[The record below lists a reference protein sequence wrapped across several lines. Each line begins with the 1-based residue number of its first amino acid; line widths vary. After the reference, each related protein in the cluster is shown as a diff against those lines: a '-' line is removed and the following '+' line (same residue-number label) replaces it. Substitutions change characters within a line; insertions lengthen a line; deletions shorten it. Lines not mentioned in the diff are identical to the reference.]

1 MKRFLRKFFL
11 ILFISLIVL
20 FGLSLALTSLFE
32 KQIGD
37 RIISLLNQQL
47 TTELTVG
54 DMDLTALRTF
64 PYLAANLRD
73 VRLDDTYG
81 DALIE
86 AHTLSFRFGL
96 LSVLSSNYEV
106 KSVKV
111 SKGLLAI
118 HVDQRGVNNYEVYR
132 TPDQPG
138 NSNTSD
144 TGIKLEE
151 AILEDVDLTYD
162 NRQTGQRVNL
172 LVDQATF
179 SGAFSS
185 RQFTLKS
192 DAKLLSKGIQVGDT
206 RYLVRER
213 IGYQAALQVDL
224 TEGIYRLEQVEV
236 DIDGNA
242 FAISG
247 VTENWE
253 EGLYYDLLVNNEE
266 GSIEGVLQ
274 LLPENLSRALGDFR
288 SRGSFTFQATI
299 KGPATRSQSP
309 EIRADLSLDQGRL
322 IHPSMPSDFKDVS
335 FKASFQNGKD
345 RNNETTVLAIRD
357 FTGYFNRQLTEM
369 QLEVQNLDD
378 PRIDFSLNG
387 AVPMGAVYGL
397 LGSPSITDGS
407 GELELQNLRVRGRYE
422 DMIRTSRISR
432 VQSSGRLEFDDAS
445 LTINDEQMVF
455 DRGTLD
461 LNGNQLA
468 VNGLKLI
475 GANSDMELEGTAFNI
490 IPVLFADSTNSQRA
504 SLEFQANL
512 TGDQIDI
519 SKLLTVF
526 SLKVA
531 EQDTLNAQIA
541 QVDSIKTATVQK
553 QQRLINLLKGRFE
566 TNVKQFYYQDIE
578 GRDFSGQLDFSTNQI
593 AVKGST
599 NTMRGQIDLDGRLFF
614 LRQPSLEA
622 TLIGEG
628 LDINT
633 FFQQTNNLGQQVLTS
648 DNISGTLTTKTKIFA
663 FWDNR
668 GNFQPGQMRILSA
681 IAIEDGRLS
690 DFGLME
696 NFSTFVNINDLKNI
710 QFTRIENYL
719 EIADNRIYL
728 PAMFIQSNA
737 MNLTVSGEHDF
748 SNTFEYNIQVNAGQV
763 LTNRFKKHD
772 PKLSPIKAK
781 QKGFFNLYY
790 RVYGDLDDYEFESSK
805 RRVEADF
812 ARSQYRKRE
821 IQRALVAEFGPID
834 LVQEPATWV
843 DEGGETDTEFL
854 EFEVEGQDTTR
865 RNQ

>member
-11 ILFISLIVL
+11 ILFIGLIVL
-20 FGLSLALTSLFE
+20 FGLSIALTSLFE

-37 RIISLLNQQL
+37 RIIGLLNQQL
-47 TTELTVG
+47 TTQLTVG

-81 DALIE
+81 DALLE
-86 AHTLSFRFGL
+86 ARTLSFRFGL

-111 SKGLLAI
+111 SQGLLAI
-118 HVDQRGVNNYEVYR
+118 HTDQRGANNYEVYR
-132 TPDQPG
+132 TSDQPG
-138 NSNTSD
+138 NNSDSD

-151 AILEDVDLTYD
+151 AILEDMDITYD
-162 NRQTGQRVNL
+162 NRQTEQRVDL
-172 LVDQATF
+172 LLDRATF

-185 RQFTLKS
+185 RQFTLES
-192 DAKLLSKGIQVGDT
+192 DADLLSKGIQVGDT
-206 RYLVRER
+206 RYLVRKKV
-213 IGYQAALQVDL
+213 GYQAALQVDL
-224 TEGIYRLEQVEV
+224 TEGIYRLDKVEV
-236 DIDGNA
+236 DVDGNV

-247 VTENWE
+247 VTEKWE
-253 EGLYYDLLVNNEE
+253 EGLYYDLLVNNEA

-274 LLPENLSRALGDFR
+274 LLPEDLSQALGEFR
-288 SRGSFTFQATI
+288 SRGSFTFQASI
-299 KGPATRSQSP
+299 KGPATRTQSP

-322 IHPSMPSDFKDVS
+322 IHPAMPSDFKDVS

-345 RNNETTVLAIRD
+345 RNNETTVIAIRN

-378 PRIDFSLNG
+378 PSIDFSLNG

-397 LGSPSITDGS
+397 FGSPSITDGS
-407 GELELQNLRVRGRYE
+407 GELELQNLRVQGRYE

-432 VQSSGRLEFDDAS
+432 VQSTGRLEFDDAS

-461 LNGNQLA
+461 LNGNQLE

-475 GANSDMELEGTAFNI
+475 GANSDMVLEGTAFNVL
-490 IPVLFADSTNSQRA
+490 PVLFADSTNSQRA

-512 TGDQIDI
+512 TADQIDI

-531 EQDTLNAQIA
+531 EQDTLHAQVA

-566 TNVKQFYYQDIE
+566 TNIKQFTYQDIA
-578 GRDFSGQLDFSTNQI
+578 GSDFNGQLEFSTNQI
-593 AVKGST
+593 AIKGST
-599 NTMRGQIDLDGRLFF
+599 NAMQGQIDLDGRLFF

-648 DNISGTLTTKTKIFA
+648 DNISGTLATKTKIYA

-668 GNFQPGQMRILSA
+668 GNFQPAQMRILSA
-681 IAIEDGRLS
+681 VAIEDGQLR

-748 SNTFEYNIQVNAGQV
+748 TNNFEYNIQVNAGQV

-772 PKLSPIKAK
+772 PKLRPIKSK

-790 RVYGDLDDYEFESSK
+790 RVYGDLDNYEFESSK

-821 IQRALVAEFGPID
+821 IQRALIAEFGPIE
-834 LVQEPATWV
+834 LVQEPDTWA
-843 DEGGETDTEFL
+843 DEGAETDTEFL
-854 EFEVEGQDTTR
+854 EFEVEGQDTTGG
-865 RNQ
+865 N

>member
-11 ILFISLIVL
+11 ILFIGLIVL
-20 FGLSLALTSLFE
+20 FGLSIALTSLFE

-37 RIISLLNQQL
+37 RIIGLLNQQL
-47 TTELTVG
+47 TTQLTVG

-81 DALIE
+81 DALLE
-86 AHTLSFRFGL
+86 ARTLSFRFGL

-111 SKGLLAI
+111 SQGLLAI
-118 HVDQRGVNNYEVYR
+118 HTDQRGANNYEVYR
-132 TPDQPG
+132 TSDQPG
-138 NSNTSD
+138 NNSDSD

-151 AILEDVDLTYD
+151 AILEDMDITYD
-162 NRQTGQRVNL
+162 NRQTEQRVDL
-172 LVDQATF
+172 LLDRATF

-185 RQFTLKS
+185 RQFTLES
-192 DAKLLSKGIQVGDT
+192 DADLLSKGIQVGDT
-206 RYLVRER
+206 RYLVRKKV
-213 IGYQAALQVDL
+213 GYQAALQVDL
-224 TEGIYRLEQVEV
+224 TEGIYRLDKVEV
-236 DIDGNA
+236 DVDGNV

-247 VTENWE
+247 VTEKWE
-253 EGLYYDLLVNNEE
+253 EGLYYDLLVNNEA

-274 LLPENLSRALGDFR
+274 LLPEDLSQVLGEFR
-288 SRGSFTFQATI
+288 SRGSFTFQASI
-299 KGPATRSQSP
+299 KGPATRTQSP

-322 IHPSMPSDFKDVS
+322 IHPAMPSDFKDVS

-345 RNNETTVLAIRD
+345 RNNETTVIAIRN

-378 PRIDFSLNG
+378 PSIDFSLNG

-397 LGSPSITDGS
+397 FGSPSITDGS
-407 GELELQNLRVRGRYE
+407 GELELQNLRVQGRYE

-432 VQSSGRLEFDDAS
+432 VQSTGRLEFDDAS

-461 LNGNQLA
+461 LNGNQLE

-475 GANSDMELEGTAFNI
+475 GANSDMVLEGTAFNVL
-490 IPVLFADSTNSQRA
+490 PVLFADSTNSQRA

-512 TGDQIDI
+512 TADQIDI

-531 EQDTLNAQIA
+531 EQDTLHAQVA

-566 TNVKQFYYQDIE
+566 TNIKQFTYQDIA
-578 GRDFSGQLDFSTNQI
+578 GSDFNGQLEFSTNQI
-593 AVKGST
+593 AIKGST
-599 NTMRGQIDLDGRLFF
+599 NAMQGQIDLDGRLFF

-648 DNISGTLTTKTKIFA
+648 DNISGTLATKTKIYA

-668 GNFQPGQMRILSA
+668 GNFQPAQMRILSA
-681 IAIEDGRLS
+681 VAIEDGQLR

-748 SNTFEYNIQVNAGQV
+748 TNNFEYNIQVNAGQV

-772 PKLSPIKAK
+772 PKLRPIKSK

-790 RVYGDLDDYEFESSK
+790 RVYGDLDNYEFESSK

-821 IQRALVAEFGPID
+821 IQRALIAEFGPIE
-834 LVQEPATWV
+834 LVQEPDTWA
-843 DEGGETDTEFL
+843 DEGAETDTEFL
-854 EFEVEGQDTTR
+854 EFEVEGQDTTGG
-865 RNQ
+865 N

>member
-11 ILFISLIVL
+11 FLFIGLIVL
-20 FGLSLALTSLFE
+20 IGLSIALTSIFE

-37 RIISLLNQQL
+37 RIIGLLNQQL

-73 VRLDDTYG
+73 IRLDDTYG
-81 DALIE
+81 DALLE
-86 AHTLSFRFGL
+86 ARTLSFRFGL

-118 HVDQRGVNNYEVYR
+118 HVDQRGITNYEVYK
-132 TPDQPG
+132 TSDQPG
-138 NSNTSD
+138 NANTSN

-151 AILEDVDLTYD
+151 AILEDMDLTYD

-179 SGAFSS
+179 SGAFST
-185 RQFTLKS
+185 RQFTLES
-192 DAKLLSKGIQVGDT
+192 DANLLSKGIQVGDA
-206 RYLVRER
+206 RYLVRKR
-213 IGYQAALQVDL
+213 VGYQAALQVDL
-224 TEGIYRLEQVEV
+224 TEGIYRLDQVEV
-236 DIDGNA
+236 DVDGNA
-242 FAISG
+242 FAVSG
-247 VTENWE
+247 VTEKWE
-253 EGLYYDLLVNNEE
+253 EGLYYDLLINNEE

-274 LLPENLSRALGDFR
+274 LLPENLSRALGEFR

-322 IHPSMPSDFKDVS
+322 IHPAMPSDFKDVS
-335 FKASFQNGKD
+335 FKASFQNGKE
-345 RNNETTVLAIRD
+345 RNNETTTLAVRD

-378 PRIDFSLNG
+378 PLVDFSLNG

-397 LGSPSITDGS
+397 FGSPSITDGS
-407 GELELQNLRVRGRYE
+407 GELELQSLRVQGRYQ

-432 VQSSGRLEFDDAS
+432 VQSTGRLEFDDAS

-461 LNGNQLA
+461 LNGNQLE
-468 VNGLKLI
+468 VNGLKLV

-490 IPVLFADSTNSQRA
+490 LPVLFADSTNSQRA

-512 TGDQIDI
+512 SAEQIDI

-526 SLKVA
+526 NLKVA

-553 QQRLINLLKGRFE
+553 QQRLTNLLKGRFE
-566 TNVKQFYYQDIE
+566 TNIKQFSYQKIE
-578 GRDFSGQLDFSTNQI
+578 GEDFKGQLDFSTNQI
-593 AVKGST
+593 AIKGST
-599 NTMRGQIDLDGRLFF
+599 NTMQGQIDLDGRLFF

-622 TLIGEG
+622 TLVGEG

-648 DNISGTLTTKTKIFA
+648 DNISGRLATKTKIYA

-681 IAIEDGRLS
+681 VAIEDGRLR

-737 MNLTVSGEHDF
+737 MNMTLSGEHDF
-748 SNTFEYNIQVNAGQV
+748 SNNFEYNIQVNAGQV

-772 PKLSPIKAK
+772 PKLRPIKAK

-790 RVYGDLDDYEFESSK
+790 RVFGDLDNYEFESSK

-812 ARSQYRKRE
+812 ARSQYRKRD
-821 IQRALVAEFGPID
+821 IQRALISEFGPID
-834 LVQEPATWV
+834 LVQEPDTWA
-843 DEGGETDTEFL
+843 DEGAETDTEFL
-854 EFEVEGQDTTR
+854 EFEVEGQDSTG
-865 RNQ
+865 RN